1 MLNFKKVAV
10 AAVVTLSAMSA
21 MASNF
26 RAADQVYVPAA
37 GFLAGSSG
45 TFLSDVFI
53 SNLSTDSV
61 SVSVIFSQGPTGSIT
76 EFRDLITLAPN
87 ERKEIVN
94 FITAPVS
101 SGGLGLSSTN
111 NSFGQLIFNACKQ
124 GTDCINSQ
132 DGNGFSVNFRNISVE
147 SRIYSIPA
155 GTTLAQNPPTTGQL
169 FSGLPWYNFASSN
182 AANVGLHQVF
192 ITGIRNNG
200 TNGTPGTYRSNI
212 GMVNASQFSNT
223 QIVVSLFDGRT
234 SNKLGEYTENLGP
247 LGHAQRNIS
256 TMFPSFSG
264 STATNAYVIVEQRN
278 STAAPNAPTS
288 CLSEGCPAFF
298 AYGSILD
305 NISGDATTL
314 EAQYLKPLS
323 SDALAAIYPPSAGKS
338 PLRRSAKH

>member
-53 SNLSTDSV
+53 SNLSDDAV
-61 SVSVIFSQGPTGSIT
+61 SVSVIFAQGPTGSLQ
-76 EFRDLITLAPN
+76 EFRDLIKLAPR
-87 ERKEIVN
+87 ERREITN
-94 FITAPVS
+94 FVGTSVAQ
-101 SGGLGLSSTN
+101 GGLGLTSGN
-111 NSFGQLIFNACKQ
+111 PFGQLIFNGCKD
-124 GTDCINSQ
+124 GADCINSQ
-132 DGNGFSVNFRNISVE
+132 DDTGFSVNFRNISVE
-147 SRIYSIPA
+147 SRIYSIPPN
-155 GTTLAQNPPTTGQL
+155 TTLAQNPPTTGQL

-182 AANVGLHQVF
+182 AANVGLNQVF

-200 TNGTPGTYRSNI
+200 TNGTAGTYRANI

-223 QIVVSLFDGRT
+223 KVVVSLHDGKT
-234 SNKLGEYTENLGP
+234 GNKLGEYTESLGP

-256 TMFPSFSG
+256 AMFPGFTG
-264 STATNAYVIVEQRN
+264 PTATNAYVIVEQKD
-278 STAAPNAPTS
+278 STAAANAPS
-288 CLSEGCPAFF
+288 GCLPEGCPAFF

-305 NISGDATTL
+305 NVSGDATTL
-314 EAQYLKPLS
+314 EAQYLKPIS
-323 SDALAAIYPPSAGKS
+323 AEALALIYPPSAGKS
-338 PLRRSAKH
+338 PLRRSARH